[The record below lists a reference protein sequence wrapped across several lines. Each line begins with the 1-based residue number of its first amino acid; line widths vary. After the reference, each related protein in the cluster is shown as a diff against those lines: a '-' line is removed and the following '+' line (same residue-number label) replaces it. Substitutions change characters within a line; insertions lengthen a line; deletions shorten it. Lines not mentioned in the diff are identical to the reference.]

1 MSGNVKYYY
10 DIVTSKLYFFDI
22 LSVQWKEY
30 NEDTFNDG
38 YAQVNNTSKYNEK
51 DSVDKYSFYN
61 TRHVQHTN
69 KKGYKEIV
77 HKKKDSNNQLY
88 ELTNNVSNKIMRSGN
103 NLIKKLKESFN
114 ISDPSTSQNDTSN
127 VNAQS
132 EKVIKEMSDHIYP
145 SQNDIRNYNNENKV
159 EYDDSLNNY
168 YEEEEEEEEKD
179 NEEEII
185 NHNSNTKEEDGEYQ
199 NNIHNND
206 NNTYDYNNTANNLS
220 NIYTDEY
227 EQYNENGN
235 ENVYKES
242 GNYEIN
248 DKNYYDENMNYYEEA
263 ENYDTDYKNDYEENG
278 YYYEQDM
285 KNYNKENNY
294 EYDETKKYNN
304 NNNNNDD
311 DDDDDDNIH
320 SNNKTEQTD
329 SKDTQNTKQIF
340 YSYEKQHKESTNP
353 YDKIYLNEKKEDT
366 YEYSPVVEKNE
377 EYIKDRE
384 YGENKNKLKE
394 YNDSTLLK
402 KLNKEEIQ
410 KKNSANSR
418 DSSPSS
424 CGSNKLSERINSL
437 INESYSIHSLTPQH
451 RSYLTN
457 SSYYYHSNHYYSNN
471 SLSKRGSSNLI
482 ENLLSHSGTKSD
494 NFQSFNE
501 AENNDG
507 KDNHTEE
514 TIMNKKTS
522 KVNFENIKDSKEQTF
537 DKNKKAYKENEES
550 NINHETNDTSEI
562 PFVRRATRTLTFK
575 NQGGLTGC
583 LKTVHKKKQELM
595 LSSPNGVSDIDIKIA
610 NLKRRARELAQ
621 RYKSKEYS
629 NHDQEK
635 NENMKTKFEDI
646 VLQAQKQKR
655 EIQQMQN
662 I

>member
-1 MSGNVKYYY
+1 MSENVKYYY

-30 NEDTFNDG
+30 NEDTFNDEYTQG
-38 YAQVNNTSKYNEK
+38 NNTTKYNEK

-61 TRHVQHTN
+61 TRNVQHKN
-69 KKGYKEIV
+69 KKGYKEIS

-88 ELTNNVSNKIMRSGN
+88 ELTNNVSNKIMRGGN

-114 ISDPSTSQNDTSN
+114 ISDPSNSQNDSLKA
-127 VNAQS
+127 NAQS
-132 EKVIKEMSDHIYP
+132 EKGIKETSDHIYP
-145 SQNDIRNYNNENKV
+145 SQNDIRIYNNENKV

-168 YEEEEEEEEKD
+168 YEEEEEQKD

-185 NHNSNTKEEDGEYQ
+185 NNNSNTNEEDEEYQ
-199 NNIHNND
+199 NNVHNND

-220 NIYTDEY
+220 NSYTDEY
-227 EQYNENGN
+227 EEYNENDN

-242 GNYEIN
+242 GNYDIN

-263 ENYDTDYKNDYEENG
+263 ENYDTDDKNDYEENG

-285 KNYNKENNY
+285 KHYNKENNY

-304 NNNNNDD
+304 NNNN
-311 DDDDDDNIH
+311 DNIH
-320 SNNKTEQTD
+320 SNNKVEQAD
-329 SKDTQNTKQIF
+329 SKDTQNIKKKI
-340 YSYEKQHKESTNP
+340 YNYEKEHIESTSP

-366 YEYSPVVEKNE
+366 YEYSPVIENNE
-377 EYIKDRE
+377 EYIKDRG
-384 YGENKNKLKE
+384 YGGNKNMLKE
-394 YNDSTLLK
+394 HNDSKLLK
-402 KLNKEEIQ
+402 KLNKEEVQ
-410 KKNSANSR
+410 NNNSAYSRNS
-418 DSSPSS
+418 SGSS

-437 INESYSIHSLTPQH
+437 INQSYSIHSLTSQH
-451 RSYLTN
+451 RSYHTK
-457 SSYYYHSNHYYSNN
+457 SSYYHSNHYYSNN

-494 NFQSFNE
+494 NFQSFNDT
-501 AENNDG
+501 ENNDE
-507 KDNHTEE
+507 KDNNTEE
-514 TIMNKKTS
+514 GIMNKKTS
-522 KVNFENIKDSKEQTF
+522 KVNFEEINDSKEKTF
-537 DKNKKAYKENEES
+537 DKDKNVYKENEES
-550 NINHETNDTSEI
+550 NVNDENNDTSEI

-595 LSSPNGVSDIDIKIA
+595 SSSPNGVSDIDIKIA

-635 NENMKTKFEDI
+635 SKNIKTKFEEI
-646 VLQAQKQKR
+646 VYQAQKQKR
-655 EIQQMQN
+655 EMQQIQN
-662 I
+662 T

>member
-185 NHNSNTKEEDGEYQ
+185 NHNKYQ

-227 EQYNENGN
+227 EQYHENGN
-235 ENVYKES
+235 ENVYNES
-242 GNYEIN
+242 GNYEITI
-248 DKNYYDENMNYYEEA
+248 KL
-263 ENYDTDYKNDYEENG
+263 NYDTDYKNDYEENG

-294 EYDETKKYNN
+294 EYDETKKYNNN

-646 VLQAQKQKR
+646 VFQAQKQKR

-662 I
+662 FWCH